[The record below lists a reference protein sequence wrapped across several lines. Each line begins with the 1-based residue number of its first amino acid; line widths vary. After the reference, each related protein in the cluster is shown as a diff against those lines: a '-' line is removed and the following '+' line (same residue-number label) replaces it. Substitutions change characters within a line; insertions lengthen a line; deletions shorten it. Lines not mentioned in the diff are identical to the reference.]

1 MAGNVILVS
10 NRDNVAMAIVD
21 IKAGEAIVGLDQ
33 KTLEARADIPRNHK
47 VAIMEIPEGSP
58 VVKYGEPIGA
68 AAEKIRPGDWVHTHN
83 LKSEGE

>member
-10 NRDNVAMAIVD
+10 DKDNVVVAIVE

-33 KTLEARADIPRNHK
+33 KTFEARADIPRNHK

-58 VVKYGEPIGA
+58 VVKYGEPIGVA
-68 AAEKIRPGDWVHTHN
+68 SEEIKPGDWVHTHN